1 MDESAISVPNLASTG
16 SPAWAIQTAGLHKSY
31 KSFKAI
37 GGVDLEVPP
46 GSIYGLLGPNGSGK
60 STLIKILVGAS
71 RPTSGSVRILGL
83 DPVKQALALRPRIG
97 YMPQAPALYDDLSA
111 RDNVRFF
118 TGAHL
123 LPDLDNKVEEA
134 ISFVALAE
142 RQRDPVYSFSG
153 GMRQRVS
160 LACAIAH
167 EPEILFLDEPTA
179 GVDPKLKESFWQ
191 HFRDLAA
198 RGVTLF
204 ISTHLMDEALL
215 CDQLTILRSGRI
227 LITSPPRAILQRGR
241 TVVKVWRGDQVEE
254 FVIHHYFTELPNVLQ
269 QYGLDPD
276 VSRIELHEDSLETV
290 LLGMIKEDPK

>member
-1 MDESAISVPNLASTG
+1 MDQSTVSVLNPASTD
-16 SPAWAIQTAGLHKSY
+16 SPDWAIKTSGLQKSY
-31 KSFKAI
+31 GSFHAI
-37 GGVDLEVPP
+37 GGVDLAVPP

-83 DPVKQALALRPRIG
+83 DPIKRASALRPRIG
-97 YMPQAPALYDDLSA
+97 YMPQSPALYDDLSA

-123 LPDLDNKVEEA
+123 LPDLDKKVEEA

-241 TVVKVWRGDQVEE
+241 TVVKVWRGDQVAEY
-254 FVIHHYFTELPNVLQ
+254 VIHHYFTELPKVLR

-290 LLGMIKEDPK
+290 LLGMIEEAPK